1 MGVIATSGL
10 VLPRTGEDRHRLTS
24 PVQQAKEDVGIR
36 LREIRRDAG
45 LTGRRLAALASWHFT
60 KVSKLEH
67 GIQSPSD
74 EDVRIWCRLCDAE
87 DQVADLIA
95 TLRTVES
102 HYIEWRRM
110 MRAGAKRLQERA
122 RTWEREARLL
132 RVYEPLLVPGTLQTR
147 RYAEAIV
154 ATVISFFNIPDDQS
168 QSVEERLARQD
179 LLYKGERRFHF
190 IIGEQA
196 LLTQVGDAQVMI
208 GQLGRLLEVSTM
220 SRVRLGISPVTAAN
234 QVYPVHGFWIIDDH
248 LVIVETYSAL
258 LTITQ
263 PREVG
268 LYIKAFDGLAESAIY
283 GQEARAIL
291 TRTLAGL
298 DPPPQPDAT

>member
-1 MGVIATSGL
+1 
-10 VLPRTGEDRHRLTS
+10 LTS
-24 PVQQAKEDVGIR
+24 TVQQAKEDLGIR

-45 LTGRRLAALASWHFT
+45 LTGRRLAALANWHFT

-67 GIQSPSD
+67 GTQSPSD
-74 EDVRIWCRLCDAE
+74 DDIRIWCRLCDAE

-110 MRAGAKRLQERA
+110 MRAGAKRLQERT
-122 RTWEREARLL
+122 RVWEREARLL
-132 RVYEPLLVPGTLQTR
+132 RVYEPLLIPGTFQTR

-154 ATVISFFNIPDDQS
+154 AAVIRFFGIPDDLS
-168 QSVEERLARQD
+168 QSVDERLARQD
-179 LLYKGERRFHF
+179 LLYEGERRFHF
-190 IIGEQA
+190 IIGEHA
-196 LLTQVGDAQVMI
+196 LITQVGDAEVMI
-208 GQLGRLLEVSTM
+208 GQLGRLLEVSTL
-220 SRVRLGISPVTAAN
+220 SRVRLGISPVIAAH
-234 QVYPVHGFWIIDDH
+234 QVYPLHGFWIIDDH
-248 LVIVETYSAL
+248 LVLVETYTAL

-268 LYIKAFDGLAESAIY
+268 LYVKAFEGIAESAIY
-283 GQEARAIL
+283 GQEARALL

-298 DPPPQPDAT
+298 EPPPQSDAT